1 MIRHLFFIILISA
14 SLSACVQRN
23 YFKAYRYNPFQ
34 YPYPEYYIE
43 ADTITVEAV
52 TFADFQG
59 MGRIEFFNKTA
70 YIPMNLLDPTPISAN
85 NDKVIFKEANNI
97 LIIERSKETSIG
109 CLDELTRISNR
120 DFCASFS
127 SSQEF
132 FDILFTKTPDILLD
146 TGTKRIGYQWILHK
160 KGIYFENVEFTR
172 KHIGRNFIA
181 YESKYF
187 HVKTVKDLILFFEED
202 DDYFYTISSN
212 IDDKYFFETFLQSII

>member
-1 MIRHLFFIILISA
+1 MSRHLLFIILISA

-23 YFKAYRYNPFQ
+23 DFKAYRYNPFQ

-52 TFADFQG
+52 TILDFQD

-70 YIPMNLLDPTPISAN
+70 YIPMNLLDPTPISTN
-85 NDKVIFKEANNI
+85 DDKVIFKKDNKI

-109 CLDELTRISNR
+109 CLDELTRMSNR

-132 FDILFTKTPDILLD
+132 FDILFTKTPNNLCYAKNKQ
-146 TGTKRIGYQWILHK
+146 TGYQWILHK
-160 KGIYFENVEFTR
+160 KGIYFENVEYAR
-172 KHIGRNFIA
+172 RYIGNNLIA
-181 YESKYF
+181 YENNYIQGKM
-187 HVKTVKDLILFFEED
+187 TKDLILFFD
-202 DDYFYTISSN
+202 GDKNYYYTISTN
-212 IDDKYFFETFLQSII
+212 IDDNYFFQKFLQSIL